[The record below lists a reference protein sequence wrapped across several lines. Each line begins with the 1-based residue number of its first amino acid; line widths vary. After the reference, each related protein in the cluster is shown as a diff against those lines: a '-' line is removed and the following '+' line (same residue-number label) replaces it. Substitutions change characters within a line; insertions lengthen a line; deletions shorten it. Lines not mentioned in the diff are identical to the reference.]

1 MQLESTSNT
10 KTTASVVFSFSNG
23 EETWRMQRMINVYS
37 YISSMYDSEE
47 YFYLVTKMHDHEG
60 ELTVTVQEE
69 SDDLKDII
77 TKLWELEAE
86 TDVKIVTAQPHA
98 PSETQKH

>member
-10 KTTASVVFSFSNG
+10 NTTASVIFSFSNG
-23 EETWRMQRMINVYS
+23 EETWRMQRMIKVYS

-60 ELTVTVQEE
+60 ELTVTVQEQ
-69 SDDLKDII
+69 SDDLEDII
-77 TKLWELEAE
+77 TKLWLLEGE
-86 TDVKIVTAQPHA
+86 PDVKIITAQPHVN
-98 PSETQKH
+98 SETQKH